1 MIRAISY
8 TGMTADVFRKG
19 IAAMIDPKAWADA
32 FKSIANT
39 AIKLKN
45 NVKRDFF
52 SSLLTVVLAM
62 FCYAGWHVVNQ
73 GSMTNGLK
81 AAFVWS
87 GETKAGAA
95 GQRLA
100 SQLQAEIK
108 LTQHANKLIQTKLQS
123 LVAATPGASR
133 SRVHVIHNGVF
144 TVTGVGLLRYDVT
157 HAAAR
162 AGRAPGAYETNTPL
176 SQMTDY
182 LDTLIDHKCKRVEVT
197 SLKDPGASF
206 KMNELGVSVF
216 LACPI
221 YNTANQLI
229 GALLTHWDG
238 GDALPE
244 DMPAVISAHT
254 QMAAQIAIALDL
266 KHSVE

>member
-32 FKSIANT
+32 FKSIVNS
-39 AIKLKN
+39 AIRLKDN
-45 NVKRDFF
+45 IKRDFF
-52 SSLLTVVLAM
+52 SSLLTVVLAL
-62 FCYAGWHVVNQ
+62 FVYAGWHVVNQ
-73 GSMTNGLK
+73 GSFADGLK

-87 GETKAGAA
+87 GNTKAGAA

-100 SQLQAEIK
+100 TQLQAEIK
-108 LTQHANKLIQTKLQS
+108 LTQHANKLIQSRLQAV
-123 LVAATPGASR
+123 VAATPGASR

-162 AGRAPGAYETNTPL
+162 AGRSPGAYESNTPL

-182 LDTLIDHKCKRVEVT
+182 LDSLIGHQCRQMEVA
-197 SLKDPGASF
+197 SLKDPGASY
-206 KMNELGVSVF
+206 KMKELGVSVF

-221 YNTANQLI
+221 YNSADQLL
-229 GALLTHWDG
+229 GALLTQWDE
-238 GDALPE
+238 GDLLPE
-244 DMPAVISAHT
+244 DMPAVISAHK
-254 QMAAQIAIALDL
+254 QIAAQIAIALDL